1 MVNFSETQQA
11 QLFIFMHGCFF
22 TTNAEWSTCNTDCMA
37 NKAKFIYYLTLC
49 IKIFPTPFNNESM
62 NSATCC
68 DIEESYK
75 HDVEQRKKCKEH
87 ITIV

>member
-1 MVNFSETQQA
+1 MC
-11 QLFIFMHGCFF
+11 GCFF

-49 IKIFPTPFNNESM
+49 IKIFPTPFNNDSM
-62 NSATCC
+62 NFCTFC

-75 HDVEQRKKCKEH
+75 HDVEQRKKDAKN
-87 ITIV
+87 T